1 MFLMFW
7 GLLMTHLTITEY
19 REMVKDIIE
28 FKNENG
34 KMPDFASVKNQ
45 EISHENYSAM
55 INDVNN
61 YILQH
66 GRSPECVQIK

>member
-1 MFLMFW
+1 
-7 GLLMTHLTITEY
+7 MTHLTITEY

-34 KMPDFASVKNQ
+34 KMPDFASVNNQ

-66 GRSPECVQIK
+66 GRSPEFVQIK

>member
-1 MFLMFW
+1 
-7 GLLMTHLTITEY
+7 MTHLTITEY
-19 REMVKDIIE
+19 REMVNDIIE

-34 KMPDFASVKNQ
+34 KMPDFASVNNH
-45 EISHENYSAM
+45 EISHENYSSM

-66 GRSPECVQIK
+66 GRSPEFVQIK

>member
-1 MFLMFW
+1 
-7 GLLMTHLTITEY
+7 
-19 REMVKDIIE
+19 MVKDIIE

-34 KMPDFASVKNQ
+34 KMPDFASVNNQ

-66 GRSPECVQIK
+66 GRSPEFVQIK